1 MSAMAKLE
9 MFNFEPTT
17 EKSRYTESTKMKED
31 YIETLAYEIDDELS
45 KLMQKYKVSPLSLSS
60 IMLARL
66 MRLCMETNQLDDLK
80 SIMMIARSQEEK
92 KVLQ

>member
-1 MSAMAKLE
+1 
-9 MFNFEPTT
+9 
-17 EKSRYTESTKMKED
+17 MKEEH
-31 YIETLAYEIDDELS
+31 IEELAYEIDDELS
-45 KLMQKYKVSPLSLSS
+45 KLIHKYKVSPLSLSS

-66 MRLCMETNQLDDLK
+66 MRLCMETGQLDDLK